1 MAMKRTVAIVEDEP
15 AIRDNYAAAFTRE
28 GYVVRTYPNRSQ
40 AMTAF
45 AARLPDLAV
54 IDISLEDEPEGGF
67 ELCRQ
72 LRALS
77 AELPIIF
84 LTARDSE
91 LDAVSGLRLGADD
104 FLTKD
109 LSLAHLIARVNALF
123 RRVEALRRPT
133 EATQIIRRGS
143 LMLDS
148 EKMQVEWNGQVVLL
162 SLTEF
167 WIVYA
172 LARHPGHVKNR
183 QQLMD
188 AANVV
193 LDDNTITSH
202 IKRIRRKFQTIEPK
216 FDGVQTVCTGALRG
230 LGETRVPMIANLVGY
245 WVLGLPLGF
254 ILCFVLKWGVH
265 GMWIGLTLSL
275 IIISATLLARWR
287 KDSLRMSLAHSNT

>member
-1 MAMKRTVAIVEDEP
+1 MKRLIAIVEDEA

-28 GYVVRTYPNRSQ
+28 GYAVRSYANRAQ
-40 AMTAF
+40 AMSAF
-45 AARLPDLAV
+45 GARLPDLAV

-109 LSLAHLIARVNALF
+109 LSIAHLIARVNALF
-123 RRVEALRRPT
+123 RRVEALRRPNT
-133 EATQIIRRGS
+133 ASDILKRGA
-143 LMLDS
+143 LTLDAERMS
-148 EKMQVEWNGQVVLL
+148 AQWDGQVVLL

-167 WIVYA
+167 WIVHA
-172 LARHPGHVKNR
+172 LAKNPGHVRSR

-193 LDDNTITSH
+193 LDDNTITSQV
-202 IKRIRRKFQTIEPK
+202 KRIRRKFQSIDPK
-216 FDGVQTVCTGALRG
+216 FDALQTVYG
-230 LGETRVPMIANLVGY
+230 MGY
-245 WVLGLPLGF
+245 RWVE
-254 ILCFVLKWGVH
+254 
-265 GMWIGLTLSL
+265 
-275 IIISATLLARWR
+275 
-287 KDSLRMSLAHSNT
+287 